1 MYHVEMS
8 IRIVTIAL
16 IALLLSGPAGDSRA
30 GMYSYTDE
38 NGTVH
43 ITDQPP
49 RKGGKLL
56 LTTLKRPKGYKDP
69 VVTGK
74 KYGKMVGGQALAY
87 GLPRPLLLAIIK
99 TESNFNPKAVSP
111 KGATG
116 LMQLMPGTWKDLGV
130 TDPFDPEQN
139 VRAGSA
145 YFRDMLARF
154 KNVNLALAAYNAGP
168 GNVEKYNGIP
178 PFDETQRYIKKVQWY
193 YQYYKD
199 KGNLV
204 DLPGVSDTFENGYQA
219 LQGGKTQKAISDFSR
234 VVRTFPNS
242 PEANYNL
249 AMAYERQ
256 GRLAQA
262 INFYIKTIKLNPYFK
277 EAYYNLA
284 IIYERIGQNAKAV
297 QTWTRYLDYE
307 VKTEDR
313 REVTQYIGELRR
325 LMAQK

>member
-1 MYHVEMS
+1 MIVLS
-8 IRIVTIAL
+8 IT
-16 IALLLSGPAGDSRA
+16 LLLGMVHEGRA
-30 GMYSYTDE
+30 GIYSYKDE

-56 LTTLKRPKGYKDP
+56 LTTLKRPKGFKDP

-74 KYGKMVGGQALAY
+74 DYGKVVGGQALAY

-116 LMQLMPGTWKDLGV
+116 LMQLMPDTWKGLGV

-145 YFRDMLARF
+145 YFKDMLARF
-154 KNVNLALAAYNAGP
+154 KSVNLALAAYNAGP
-168 GNVEKYNGIP
+168 GNVEKYDGIP

-193 YQYYKD
+193 YKYYKD
-199 KGNLV
+199 KENLV
-204 DLPGVSDTFENGYQA
+204 NLPGASDTFENGYKA
-219 LQGGKTQKAISDFSR
+219 LQGGKTQKAVSDFGR
-234 VVRTFPNS
+234 VVRSFPNS

-249 AMAYERQ
+249 ALAYERQ
-256 GRLAQA
+256 GRLSQS
-262 INFYIKTIKLNPYFK
+262 IKLYIKTIKLNPYFK

-297 QTWTRYLDYE
+297 HTWTRYLNYE

-313 REVTQYIGELRR
+313 REVAQYIAEIRR
-325 LMAQK
+325 LMSQQ